1 MISVTLHAN
10 KANGSPGE
18 TFPVGVAK
26 TTPQTTITR
35 DKTCIVVMTKL
46 LLTIPIATWMIWG

>member
-10 KANGSPGE
+10 SANGSPGE
-18 TFPVGVAK
+18 TLPVGVAK

-35 DKTCIVVMTKL
+35 EKTCIVVIAKL
-46 LLTIPIATWMIWG
+46 LLTMPIAT